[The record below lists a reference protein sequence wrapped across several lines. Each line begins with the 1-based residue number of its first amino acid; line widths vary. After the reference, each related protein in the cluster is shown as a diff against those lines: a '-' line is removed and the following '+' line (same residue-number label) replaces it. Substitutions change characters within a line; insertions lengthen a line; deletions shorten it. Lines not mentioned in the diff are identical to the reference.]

1 MKTLAIDIETYSAV
15 SLQKCGVYAY
25 AQSPDFEILL
35 FGYAW
40 DDGPVEVIDLAKGQ
54 SLPQEL
60 QDALYDP
67 EILKTAFNASFERTC
82 LSAFM
87 GRVTPPEQWSCT
99 AVMARELGLPG
110 SLEAVGEVIGLPED
124 KQKSKTGRALIRY
137 FSIPCKP
144 TKTNGNRTRNLPE
157 HDPDRWN
164 LYVEYNRQDVEA
176 ERAIR
181 KKLSRFP
188 IYEKEQPLWVH
199 DQHINDRG
207 VGVDLS
213 LAEHAVEIDGVIKAR
228 KKLSR
233 FPIYEKE
240 QPLWV
245 HDQHINDRGVGV
257 DLSLAEHA
265 VEIDGVIKARLLEQA
280 KELTGLDN
288 PKSTSQLKGWIEDT
302 AGIEVESLNKKSIAG
317 VRADADCAAVDQM
330 LDIRAGLAKTSTEKY
345 NAMLRTACPDGRI
358 RGLTQ
363 FYGAAR
369 TGRWAGRLVQMQ
381 NLPQNK
387 MPDRDL
393 DTARQ
398 LVAAGDLETL
408 ELLFDDISG
417 TLSQLI
423 RTAFI
428 PRPGYRFIVSD
439 FSAIEAR
446 VIAWLA
452 SEEWRME
459 VFNTHGKIYEASAEQ
474 MFHLPKG
481 SVKKGDPMRQ
491 KGKIA
496 ELALGYGGSVGALK
510 SMGALEM
517 GLEESEL
524 KPLVNSWRAANPAI
538 TKLWWDTDA
547 AARRTIQ
554 TKAPTK
560 LPFGM
565 GFYKQ
570 GPLLKLRL
578 PNGRELSYVKPR
590 IDDDSI
596 TYEGT
601 IQSSGGWG
609 RIESY
614 GPKLVE
620 NIVQATARDC
630 LAVAID
636 RLERAGF
643 PVVFHV
649 HDEVICEVPIG
660 VSSAAEISAIMAE
673 PISWAEGLPLK
684 ADAYECE
691 YYRKD

>member
-1 MKTLAIDIETYSAV
+1 MKTLAIDIETYSSV

-25 AQSPDFEILL
+25 AASPDFEILL

-40 DDGPVEVIDLAKGQ
+40 DDSPVEVIDMASGQ
-54 SLPQEL
+54 KLPQEL

-110 SLEAVGEVIGLPED
+110 SLEMVGQVIGLPED
-124 KQKSKTGRALIRY
+124 KQKSKTGKALIRY
-137 FSIPCKP
+137 FSTPCKP
-144 TKTNGNRTRNLPE
+144 TKVNGGRTRNLPQ
-157 HDPDRWN
+157 HDPDRWK

-181 KKLSRFP
+181 HRLQKFP
-188 IYEKEQPLWVH
+188 VLASEQDLYVI
-199 DQHINDRG
+199 DQNINDRG
-207 VGVDLS
+207 VGVDTT
-213 LAEHAVEIDGVIKAR
+213 LAAKAVEIDQIV
-228 KKLSR
+228 
-233 FPIYEKE
+233 
-240 QPLWV
+240 
-245 HDQHINDRGVGV
+245 
-257 DLSLAEHA
+257 
-265 VEIDGVIKARLLEQA
+265 KARLLDEA
-280 KELTGLDN
+280 KDLTGLDN
-288 PKSTSQLKGWIEDT
+288 PKSATQLKSWIEEVS
-302 AGIEVESLNKKSIAG
+302 GYEVESLNKKMIGA
-317 VRADADCAAVDQM
+317 VRTGTDNEAVHAM
-330 LDIRAGLAKTSTEKY
+330 LDIRQGLSKTSTEKY
-345 NAMLRTACPDGRI
+345 SAMIRTVCPDGRI

-363 FYGAAR
+363 FCGAAR

-387 MPDRDL
+387 MPDKDL
-393 DTARQ
+393 DCARQ
-398 LVAAGDLETL
+398 LVRAGDIDTL
-408 ELLFDDISG
+408 ELLFDD
-417 TLSQLI
+417 TANVLSQLI

-428 PRPGYRFIVSD
+428 PKEGSRFIVAD

-446 VIAWLA
+446 VLAWLA
-452 SEEWRME
+452 DEQWRMD

-474 MFHLPKG
+474 MFHLPPG

-496 ELALGYGGSVGALK
+496 ELALGYGGSVGAMK
-510 SMGALEM
+510 NMGALDM
-517 GLEESEL
+517 GLAEDEL
-524 KPLVNSWRAANPAI
+524 KPIVNSWRAANRSI

-547 AARRTIQ
+547 AVRRCIQ
-554 TKAPTK
+554 TKAPVD
-560 LPFGM
+560 LPHGM
-565 GFYKQ
+565 RLRKQ
-570 GPLLKLRL
+570 GPLLRLRL

-590 IDDDSI
+590 IDEDDNI

-614 GPKLVE
+614 GPKFVE

-630 LAVAID
+630 LAEAMF
-636 RLERAGF
+636 RLESAGF
-643 PVVFHV
+643 PIVFHV
-649 HDEVICEVPIG
+649 HDEVICEVPKGI
-660 VSSAAEISAIMAE
+660 SSAKELGALMGQ
-673 PISWAEGLPLK
+673 PISWAPGLPLR

>member
-1 MKTLAIDIETYSAV
+1 MRTLSIDIETYSP
-15 SLQKCGVYAY
+15 LDLRQHGVYAY
-25 AQSPDFEILL
+25 AAHPKFEMLL
-35 FGYAW
+35 FGYAF
-40 DDGPVEVIDLAKGQ
+40 DDDPVQVIDLAQGEK
-54 SLPQEL
+54 LPQEL
-60 QDALYDP
+60 QNALYDP

-82 LSAFM
+82 LSAFL
-87 GRVTPPEQWSCT
+87 GSVTPPEQWSCT
-99 AVMARELGLPG
+99 AVWARELGLPAT
-110 SLEAVGEVIGLPED
+110 LESVGIVLGLPED
-124 KQKSKTGRALIRY
+124 KQKLKTGKALIRY

-144 TKTNGNRTRNLPE
+144 TKTNGMRTRNLPQ
-157 HDPDRWN
+157 HDPERWQ
-164 LYVEYNRQDVEA
+164 LYKEYNAGDVVA

-181 KKLSRFP
+181 KKLANYP
-188 IYEKEQPLWVH
+188 ILPSEQILWEH
-199 DQHINDRG
+199 DQRINDRG
-207 VGVDLS
+207 VGVDLVF
-213 LAEHAVEIDGVIKAR
+213 AEQAIRMDE
-228 KKLSR
+228 
-233 FPIYEKE
+233 
-240 QPLWV
+240 
-245 HDQHINDRGVGV
+245 
-257 DLSLAEHA
+257 
-265 VEIDGVIKARLLEQA
+265 VIKARLLDSA

-288 PKSTSQLKGWIEDT
+288 PKSTAQLKGWIEDT
-302 AGIEVESLNKKSIAG
+302 AGITVESLNKKSIAG
-317 VRADADCAAVDQM
+317 VRADADHEDVDRM
-330 LDIRAGLAKTSTEKY
+330 LEIRAGLAKTSTEKY
-345 NAMLRTACPDGRI
+345 KAMQRTACEDHRI

-363 FYGAAR
+363 FYGASR

-393 DTARQ
+393 DIARQ
-398 LVAAGDLETL
+398 LVRAGDLTTM

-428 PRPGYRFIVSD
+428 PRKGHRFIVAD

-446 VIAWLA
+446 VIAWL
-452 SEEWRME
+452 SGEQWRMD

-474 MFHLPKG
+474 MFHLPPG

-496 ELALGYGGSVGALK
+496 ELALGYGGSTGALK

-517 GLEESEL
+517 GLVEDEL

-538 TKLWWDTDA
+538 TKFWWDTDA

-554 TKAPTK
+554 TKAPTT
-560 LPFGM
+560 LPFDM
-565 GFYKQ
+565 GFFKK

-578 PNGRELSYVKPR
+578 PNGRELSYVKPA
-590 IDDDSI
+590 IVDDSI
-596 TYEGT
+596 TYEGN
-601 IQSSGGWG
+601 IQSSGAWG

-620 NIVQATARDC
+620 NIVQAVARDC
-630 LAVAID
+630 LAEAIC
-636 RLERAGF
+636 RLENNGF

-649 HDEVICEVPIG
+649 HDEVICEVPEG
-660 VSSAAEISAIMAE
+660 VSSAKELSAIMSE
-673 PISWAEGLPLK
+673 PIAWADGLPLR

>member
-1 MKTLAIDIETYSAV
+1 MKTLAIDIETYSSV
-15 SLQKCGVYAY
+15 SLQKSGVYAY
-25 AQSPDFEILL
+25 AQSDDFEILL
-35 FGYAW
+35 FGYAY
-40 DDGPVEVIDLAKGQ
+40 DDEPVEVIDLARGQ
-54 SLPQEL
+54 SLPTEL
-60 QDALYDP
+60 QNALYDP

-82 LSAFM
+82 LSAYF
-87 GRVTPPEQWSCT
+87 GRITPPEQWSCT

-110 SLEAVGEVIGLPED
+110 SLEAVGTVIGLPED
-124 KQKSKTGRALIRY
+124 KQKSKTGKALIRY

-144 TKTNGNRTRNLPE
+144 TKTNGQRTRNLPE
-157 HDPDRWN
+157 HDLDRWN
-164 LYVEYNRQDVEA
+164 TYVEYNRQDVEA

-181 KKLSRFP
+181 KKLSRFS
-188 IYEKEQPLWVH
+188 IFDAERSLWIH

-207 VGVDLS
+207 VGVDTAF
-213 LAEHAVEIDGVIKAR
+213 AEKAIEIDGVIK
-228 KKLSR
+228 S
-233 FPIYEKE
+233 
-240 QPLWV
+240 
-245 HDQHINDRGVGV
+245 
-257 DLSLAEHA
+257 
-265 VEIDGVIKARLLEQA
+265 RLLEEA
-280 KELTGLDN
+280 KSLTGLEN
-288 PKSTSQLKGWIEDT
+288 PKSPTQLKNWIGDV
-302 AGIEVESLNKKSIAG
+302 AGVTVESLNKKSIPS
-317 VRADADCAAVDQM
+317 VRADADSDIVNRM

-345 NAMLRTACPDGRI
+345 NAMLRTVCPDGRI

-363 FYGAAR
+363 FYGASR

-393 DTARQ
+393 DIARQ
-398 LVAAGDLETL
+398 LVAAGDLKTL
-408 ELLFDDISG
+408 ELLYDDVSG

-428 PRPGYRFIVSD
+428 PKKGCRFIVAD

-446 VIAWLA
+446 VLAWLA
-452 SEEWRME
+452 DEKWRME

-474 MFHLPKG
+474 MFRLPPG

-496 ELALGYGGSVGALK
+496 ELALGYGGSVGAMK
-510 SMGALEM
+510 AMGALEM
-517 GLEESEL
+517 GLTEDEL
-524 KPLVNSWRAANPAI
+524 KPIVNSWRLANKAI
-538 TKLWWDTDA
+538 TKLWWDTDT
-547 AARRTIQ
+547 AARKVIQ
-554 TKAPTK
+554 TKMPAK

-590 IDDDSI
+590 IDDEDNI

-660 VSSAAEISAIMAE
+660 VSSAKEIGDIMSQ
-673 PISWAEGLPLK
+673 PISWARGLPLK

-691 YYRKD
+691 YYRKE

>member
-1 MKTLAIDIETYSAV
+1 MRTLAIDIETYSSV

-40 DDGPVEVIDLAKGQ
+40 DDGPVEVIDLARGE
-54 SLPQEL
+54 SLPEEL
-60 QDALYDP
+60 QNALYDP

-157 HDPDRWN
+157 HDPDRWAI
-164 LYVEYNRQDVEA
+164 YVEYNRQDVVS

-181 KKLSRFP
+181 QKLSRFP
-188 IYEKEQPLWVH
+188 VYEKEQPLWIH

-207 VGVDLS
+207 VGVDLN
-213 LAEHAVEIDGVIKAR
+213 LAEHAVEIDAI
-228 KKLSR
+228 
-233 FPIYEKE
+233 
-240 QPLWV
+240 
-245 HDQHINDRGVGV
+245 
-257 DLSLAEHA
+257 
-265 VEIDGVIKARLLEQA
+265 IKARLLEQA
-280 KELTGLDN
+280 KELTGLEN
-288 PKSTSQLKGWIEDT
+288 PKSTAQLKSWIEDT

-317 VRADADCAAVDQM
+317 VRADADCDAVDRM

-398 LVAAGDLETL
+398 LVEAGDLETL
-408 ELLFDDISG
+408 EMLFDDISG

-459 VFNTHGKIYEASAEQ
+459 VFKTHGKIYEASAEQ

-538 TKLWWDTDA
+538 TKLWWDADA

-560 LPFGM
+560 LPFDM

-620 NIVQATARDC
+620 NIVQATTTRPSRLRLRRETLKSGTTVPWASPTQIRPRPSRRPSKTTALYLKFRSLALCLRRKQRPNAKSLTAMFARSAGRK
-630 LAVAID
+630 LRRPPTSASFAVSA
-636 RLERAGF
+636 RSLWRGLTKMAPEQ
-643 PVVFHV
+643 PVSRPKF
-649 HDEVICEVPIG
+649 
-660 VSSAAEISAIMAE
+660 S
-673 PISWAEGLPLK
+673 EGK
-684 ADAYECE
+684 S
-691 YYRKD
+691 

>member
-1 MKTLAIDIETYSAV
+1 MKTLAIDIETYSSV

-25 AQSPDFEILL
+25 AESPDFEILL

-40 DDGPVEVIDLAKGQ
+40 DDDPVEVIDLASGRN
-54 SLPQEL
+54 LPDEL
-60 QDALYDP
+60 KNALYDP
-67 EILKTAFNASFERTC
+67 EVLKTAFNASFERTC
-82 LSAFM
+82 LSKFL
-87 GRVTPPEQWSCT
+87 GRITPPEQWSCT

-110 SLEAVGEVIGLPED
+110 SLEAVGQVIGLPED
-124 KQKSKTGRALIRY
+124 KQKSKTGKALIRY
-137 FSIPCKP
+137 FSIPCSP
-144 TKTNGNRTRNLPE
+144 TKTNGNRTRNYPF
-157 HDPDRWN
+157 HDPDRWE
-164 LYVEYNRQDVEA
+164 LYIEYNRQDVEA

-181 KKLSRFP
+181 KGLSKFP
-188 IYEKEQPLWVH
+188 VFPKEQNLWVH

-207 VGVDLS
+207 VGVDLVF
-213 LAEHAVEIDGVIKAR
+213 AKKAVELDSIIK
-228 KKLSR
+228 SR
-233 FPIYEKE
+233 LF
-240 QPLWV
+240 
-245 HDQHINDRGVGV
+245 
-257 DLSLAEHA
+257 
-265 VEIDGVIKARLLEQA
+265 EQA
-280 KELTGLDN
+280 QRLTGLEN
-288 PKSTSQLKGWIEDT
+288 PKSTAQLKGWIENT
-302 AGIEVESLNKKSIAG
+302 AGITVESLNKKSIAA
-317 VRADADCAAVDQM
+317 VRAEAAHKKVDQA

-345 NAMLRTACPDGRI
+345 NAVLRTVCPDNRI

-363 FYGAAR
+363 FYGASR

-387 MPDRDL
+387 MPDCDL
-393 DTARQ
+393 DVARQ
-398 LVAAGDLETL
+398 LVRSGDMQTL
-408 ELLFDDISG
+408 EMLFDDISG
-417 TLSQLI
+417 ALSQLI
-423 RTAFI
+423 RTAFV
-428 PRPGYRFIVSD
+428 PRPGYRFIVAD

-452 SEEWRME
+452 QEQWRMD

-474 MFHLPKG
+474 MFHLPPG

-496 ELALGYGGSVGALK
+496 ELALGYGGSIGALK

-517 GLEESEL
+517 GLKEIEL

-538 TKLWWDTDA
+538 TKFWWDVDA
-547 AARRTIQ
+547 AARKTIL
-554 TKAPTK
+554 TRAPVK

-565 GFYKQ
+565 QFYKQ
-570 GPLLKLRL
+570 GPLLKLQL
-578 PNGRELSYVKPR
+578 ASGRALSYVNPR
-590 IDDDSI
+590 IENESI

-601 IQSSGGWG
+601 IQASGGWG

-636 RLERAGF
+636 RLERAGL

-649 HDEVICEVPIG
+649 HDEVICEVPFSK
-660 VSSAAEISAIMAE
+660 SSAEEVGALMSQAVD
-673 PISWAEGLPLK
+673 WAPGLPLK
-684 ADAYECE
+684 ADAYECD

>member
-1 MKTLAIDIETYSAV
+1 MKTLAIDIETYSSV

-25 AQSPDFEILL
+25 AASPDFEILL

-40 DDGPVEVIDLAKGQ
+40 DDGPVDVIDMASGQ
-54 SLPQEL
+54 KLPQEL

-110 SLEAVGEVIGLPED
+110 SLEMVGQVIGLPED
-124 KQKSKTGRALIRY
+124 KQKSKTGKALIRY
-137 FSIPCKP
+137 FSIPCKA
-144 TKTNGNRTRNLPE
+144 TKVNGGRTRNLPQ
-157 HDPDRWN
+157 HDPDRWK

-181 KKLSRFP
+181 YRLQKFP
-188 IYEKEQPLWVH
+188 VLASEQDLYVI
-199 DQHINDRG
+199 DQNINDRG
-207 VGVDLS
+207 VGVDTT
-213 LAEHAVEIDGVIKAR
+213 LAAKAVEIDQIV
-228 KKLSR
+228 
-233 FPIYEKE
+233 
-240 QPLWV
+240 
-245 HDQHINDRGVGV
+245 
-257 DLSLAEHA
+257 
-265 VEIDGVIKARLLEQA
+265 KARLLDEA
-280 KELTGLDN
+280 KDLTGLDN
-288 PKSTSQLKGWIEDT
+288 PKSATQLKSWIEEVS
-302 AGIEVESLNKKSIAG
+302 GYEVESLNKKMIGA
-317 VRADADCAAVDQM
+317 VRTGTDNEAVHAM
-330 LDIRAGLAKTSTEKY
+330 LDIRQGLSKTSTEKY
-345 NAMLRTACPDGRI
+345 SAMLRTVCSDGRI

-363 FYGAAR
+363 FCGAAR

-387 MPDRDL
+387 MPDKDL
-393 DTARQ
+393 DCARQ
-398 LVAAGDLETL
+398 LVRVGDIDTL
-408 ELLFDDISG
+408 ELLFDD
-417 TLSQLI
+417 TANVLSQLI

-428 PRPGYRFIVSD
+428 PKEGSRFIVAD

-446 VIAWLA
+446 VLAWLA
-452 SEEWRME
+452 DEQWRMD

-474 MFHLPKG
+474 MFHLPPG

-496 ELALGYGGSVGALK
+496 ELALGYGGSVGAMK
-510 SMGALEM
+510 NMGALEM
-517 GLEESEL
+517 GLAEDEL
-524 KPLVNSWRAANPAI
+524 KPIVNSWRAANRSI

-547 AARRTIQ
+547 AVRRCIQ
-554 TKAPTK
+554 TKAPVD
-560 LPFGM
+560 LPHGM
-565 GFYKQ
+565 RLRKQ
-570 GPLLKLRL
+570 GPLLRLRL

-590 IDDDSI
+590 IDEDDNI

-614 GPKLVE
+614 GPKFVE

-630 LAVAID
+630 LAEAMF

-643 PVVFHV
+643 PIVFHV
-649 HDEVICEVPIG
+649 HDEVICEVPNG
-660 VSSAAEISAIMAE
+660 VSSAKELGALMGQ
-673 PISWAEGLPLK
+673 PISWAPGLPLR

>member
-1 MKTLAIDIETYSAV
+1 MRTLAIDIETYSSV
-15 SLQKCGVYAY
+15 PLPKCGVYAY
-25 AQSPDFEILL
+25 AASADFDILL

-40 DDGPVEVIDLAKGQ
+40 DDGPVEVIDLAQGQ
-54 SLPQEL
+54 KLPQEL

-67 EILKTAFNASFERTC
+67 QILKTAFNASFERTC
-82 LSAFM
+82 LSQFL

-124 KQKSKTGRALIRY
+124 KQKSKTGKALIRY

-144 TKTNGNRTRNLPE
+144 TKVNGGRTRNLPQ
-157 HDPDRWN
+157 HDPEKWN
-164 LYVEYNRQDVEA
+164 IYVEYNRQDVEA

-181 KKLSRFP
+181 QRLQKFP
-188 IYEKEQPLWVH
+188 VLESEHALWCI

-207 VGVDLS
+207 VGCDLT
-213 LAEHAVEIDGVIKAR
+213 LAAKAVEIDQIIKT
-228 KKLSR
+228 
-233 FPIYEKE
+233 
-240 QPLWV
+240 
-245 HDQHINDRGVGV
+245 
-257 DLSLAEHA
+257 
-265 VEIDGVIKARLLEQA
+265 RLLDAA
-280 KELTGLDN
+280 KDLTGLDN
-288 PKSTSQLKGWIEDT
+288 PKSASQLKDWLEEVSGV
-302 AGIEVESLNKKSIAG
+302 AVESLNKKAMPG
-317 VRADADCAAVDQM
+317 VRASLDGCDEANEM
-330 LDIRAGLAKTSTEKY
+330 LDIRQGLSKTSTEKY
-345 NAMLRTACPDGRI
+345 NAMLRTACPDERI

-363 FYGAAR
+363 FCGAAR

-387 MPDRDL
+387 MPDKEL
-393 DTARQ
+393 DCARQ
-398 LVAAGDLETL
+398 LVRAGDLDTL
-408 ELLFDDISG
+408 EMLFDDTAG

-428 PRPGYRFIVSD
+428 PRPGCRFIVAD

-446 VIAWLA
+446 VLAWLA
-452 SEEWRME
+452 DEKWRLD

-474 MFHLPKG
+474 MFHLPPG

-496 ELALGYGGSVGALK
+496 ELALGYGGSVGAMK

-517 GLEESEL
+517 GLAEDEL
-524 KPLVNSWRAANPAI
+524 KPIVNSWRSANKAI
-538 TKLWWDTDA
+538 TKFWWNTDA
-547 AARRTIQ
+547 AVRRCIQ
-554 TKAPTK
+554 TKAPVA
-560 LPFGM
+560 LPHGM
-565 GFYKQ
+565 RLRRQ
-570 GPLLKLRL
+570 GPLLRLML
-578 PNGRELSYVKPR
+578 PNGREISYVKPR
-590 IDDDSI
+590 IDEDDNI

-614 GPKLVE
+614 GPKFVE

-630 LAVAID
+630 LAEAMF
-636 RLERAGF
+636 RLEAAGF

-660 VSSAAEISAIMAE
+660 VSSAKELGDLMGQA
-673 PISWAEGLPLK
+673 ISWAPGLPLK

>member
-1 MKTLAIDIETYSAV
+1 MRTLSIDIETYSP
-15 SLQKCGVYAY
+15 LDLRQHGVYAY
-25 AQSPDFEILL
+25 AAHPKFEMLL
-35 FGYAW
+35 FGYAF
-40 DDGPVEVIDLAKGQ
+40 DDDPVQVIDLAQGEK
-54 SLPQEL
+54 LPQEL
-60 QDALYDP
+60 QNALYDP

-82 LSAFM
+82 LSAFL
-87 GRVTPPEQWSCT
+87 GSVTPPEQWSCT
-99 AVMARELGLPG
+99 AVWARELGLPAT
-110 SLEAVGEVIGLPED
+110 LESVGIVLGLPED
-124 KQKSKTGRALIRY
+124 KQKLKTGKALIRY

-144 TKTNGNRTRNLPE
+144 TKTNGMRTRNLPQ
-157 HDPDRWN
+157 HDPERWQ
-164 LYVEYNRQDVEA
+164 LYKEYNAGDVVA

-181 KKLSRFP
+181 KKLANYP
-188 IYEKEQPLWVH
+188 ILPSEQILWEH
-199 DQHINDRG
+199 DQRINDRG
-207 VGVDLS
+207 VGVDLVF
-213 LAEHAVEIDGVIKAR
+213 AEQAIRMDE
-228 KKLSR
+228 
-233 FPIYEKE
+233 
-240 QPLWV
+240 
-245 HDQHINDRGVGV
+245 
-257 DLSLAEHA
+257 
-265 VEIDGVIKARLLEQA
+265 VIKARLLDSA

-288 PKSTSQLKGWIEDT
+288 PKSTAQLKGWIEDT
-302 AGIEVESLNKKSIAG
+302 AGITVESLNKKSIAG
-317 VRADADCAAVDQM
+317 VRADADHEDVDRM

-345 NAMLRTACPDGRI
+345 KAMQRTACEDHRI

-363 FYGAAR
+363 FYGASR

-393 DTARQ
+393 DIARQ
-398 LVAAGDLETL
+398 LVRAGDLTTM

-428 PRPGYRFIVSD
+428 PRKGHRFIVAD

-446 VIAWLA
+446 VIAWL
-452 SEEWRME
+452 SGEQWRMD

-474 MFHLPKG
+474 MFHLPPG

-496 ELALGYGGSVGALK
+496 ELALGYGGSTGALK

-517 GLEESEL
+517 GLVEDEL

-538 TKLWWDTDA
+538 TKFWWDTDA

-554 TKAPTK
+554 TKAPTT
-560 LPFGM
+560 LPFDM
-565 GFYKQ
+565 GFFKK

-578 PNGRELSYVKPR
+578 PNGRELSYVKPA
-590 IDDDSI
+590 IVDDSI
-596 TYEGT
+596 TYEGN
-601 IQSSGGWG
+601 IQSSGAWG

-620 NIVQATARDC
+620 NIVQAVARDC
-630 LAVAID
+630 LAEAIC
-636 RLERAGF
+636 RLENNGF

-649 HDEVICEVPIG
+649 HDEVICEVPEG
-660 VSSAAEISAIMAE
+660 VSSAKELSAIMSE
-673 PISWAEGLPLK
+673 PIAWADGLPLR

>member
-1 MKTLAIDIETYSAV
+1 MMTLSIDIETYSPV
-15 SLQKCGVYAY
+15 NLQKCGVHAY
-25 AQSPDFEILL
+25 ALSPEFEILL
-35 FGYAW
+35 FGYAF
-40 DDGPVEVIDLAKGQ
+40 DDGPIDVIDLMHEEMPEDLKEAIF
-54 SLPQEL
+54 
-60 QDALYDP
+60 DP
-67 EILKTAFNASFERTC
+67 GILKTAFNAPFERTC
-82 LSAFM
+82 IASYF
-87 GRVTPPEQWSCT
+87 GRPTPPEQWSCT
-99 AVMARELGLPG
+99 AVMARELGLPN
-110 SLEAVGEVIGLPED
+110 SLEQVGIVLGLPDD

-137 FSIPCKP
+137 FSVPCKP
-144 TKTNGNRTRNLPE
+144 TKSNGGRTRNLPE
-157 HDPDRWN
+157 HDPDKWN

-181 KKLSRFP
+181 NKLCRFQMTQA
-188 IYEKEQPLWVH
+188 EQALWIH

-207 VGVDLS
+207 VGVDLE
-213 LAEHAVEIDGVIKAR
+213 LAAQAVEIDHVIK
-228 KKLSR
+228 
-233 FPIYEKE
+233 
-240 QPLWV
+240 
-245 HDQHINDRGVGV
+245 D
-257 DLSLAEHA
+257 
-265 VEIDGVIKARLLEQA
+265 RLLQSA
-280 KELTGLDN
+280 KELTGLEN
-288 PKSTSQLKGWIEDT
+288 PKSSAQLKAWIEDT
-302 AGIEVESLNKKSIAG
+302 AGITVESLNKKNI
-317 VRADADCAAVDQM
+317 AAVRTKANNDTVDAM
-330 LDIRAGLAKTSTEKY
+330 LDIRSGLAKTSTEKY
-345 NAMLRTACPDGRI
+345 SAMLRTVCPDGRI

-363 FYGAAR
+363 FYGASR

-398 LVAAGDLETL
+398 LVRAGDLTAL
-408 ELLFDDISG
+408 ELCFDDIAG

-428 PRPGYRFIVSD
+428 PRPGYRFIVAD

-446 VIAWLA
+446 VLAWLA
-452 SEEWRME
+452 NESWRMD

-474 MFHLPKG
+474 MFHLPAG

-496 ELALGYGGSVGALK
+496 ELALGYGGSVGAMK

-517 GLEESEL
+517 GLAEEEL
-524 KPLVNSWRAANPAI
+524 KPIVNRWRTANQAI
-538 TKLWWDTDA
+538 TKFWWDTDA

-554 TKAPTK
+554 AMEPAM
-560 LPFGM
+560 LPHGM
-565 GFYKQ
+565 GFYKK
-570 GPLLKLRL
+570 GPLMKLRL
-578 PNGRELSYVKPR
+578 PNGRTLSYVKPA
-590 IDDDSI
+590 IIDDSI

-601 IQSSGGWG
+601 LQSSGAWG

-636 RLERAGF
+636 RLEKAGF

-649 HDEVICEVPIG
+649 HDEVICEVPEG
-660 VSSAAEISAIMAE
+660 VSSAEELGAIMSE
-673 PISWAEGLPLK
+673 PIDWAPGLPLR
-684 ADAYECE
+684 ADAYECF

>member
-1 MKTLAIDIETYSAV
+1 MRTLAIDIETYSSV

-40 DDGPVEVIDLAKGQ
+40 DDGPVEVIDLARGQ
-54 SLPQEL
+54 KLPQEL

-87 GRVTPPEQWSCT
+87 GQITPPEQWSCT

-144 TKTNGNRTRNLPE
+144 TKTNGQRTRNLPA
-157 HDPDRWN
+157 HDPDRWA

-188 IYEKEQPLWVH
+188 IYEREQPLWVH

-207 VGVDLS
+207 VGVDLA
-213 LAEHAVEIDGVIKAR
+213 LAEKAVEIDGVIK
-228 KKLSR
+228 S
-233 FPIYEKE
+233 
-240 QPLWV
+240 
-245 HDQHINDRGVGV
+245 
-257 DLSLAEHA
+257 
-265 VEIDGVIKARLLEQA
+265 RLLEKA
-280 KELTGLDN
+280 KALTGLEN

-317 VRADADCAAVDQM
+317 VRADASCAEVDQM

-345 NAMLRTACPDGRI
+345 SAMLRTACPDGRI

-408 ELLFDDISG
+408 ELFFDDISG

-428 PRPGYRFIVSD
+428 PRKGSRFIVAD

-517 GLEESEL
+517 GLEEAEL

-538 TKLWWDTDA
+538 TKFWWDTDA
-547 AARRTIQ
+547 AARKTIQ
-554 TKAPTK
+554 TKVPTK

-565 GFYKQ
+565 GFHKQ

-649 HDEVICEVPIG
+649 HDEVICEVPNG
-660 VSSAAEISAIMAE
+660 VSSAKEISEIMSV
-673 PISWAEGLPLK
+673 PIEWAPGLPLK

>member
-1 MKTLAIDIETYSAV
+1 MKTLAIDIETYSSV

-25 AQSPDFEILL
+25 AASPDFEILL

-40 DDGPVEVIDLAKGQ
+40 DDGPVEVIDMASGQ
-54 SLPQEL
+54 KLPQEL

-110 SLEAVGEVIGLPED
+110 SLEMVGQVIGLPED
-124 KQKSKTGRALIRY
+124 KQKSKTGKALIRY
-137 FSIPCKP
+137 FSIPCKA
-144 TKTNGNRTRNLPE
+144 TKVNGGRTRNLPQ
-157 HDPDRWN
+157 HDPDRWK

-181 KKLSRFP
+181 HRLQKFP
-188 IYEKEQPLWVH
+188 VLASEQDLYVI
-199 DQHINDRG
+199 DQNINDRG
-207 VGVDLS
+207 VGVDTT
-213 LAEHAVEIDGVIKAR
+213 LAAKAVEIDQIV
-228 KKLSR
+228 
-233 FPIYEKE
+233 
-240 QPLWV
+240 
-245 HDQHINDRGVGV
+245 
-257 DLSLAEHA
+257 
-265 VEIDGVIKARLLEQA
+265 KARLLDEA
-280 KELTGLDN
+280 KDLTGLDN
-288 PKSTSQLKGWIEDT
+288 PKSATQLKSWIEEVS
-302 AGIEVESLNKKSIAG
+302 GYEVESLNKKMIGA
-317 VRADADCAAVDQM
+317 VRTGTDNEAVHAM
-330 LDIRAGLAKTSTEKY
+330 LDIRQGLSKTSTEKY
-345 NAMLRTACPDGRI
+345 SAMLRTVCSDGRI

-363 FYGAAR
+363 FCGAAR

-387 MPDRDL
+387 MPDKDL
-393 DTARQ
+393 DCARQ
-398 LVAAGDLETL
+398 LVRVGDIDTL
-408 ELLFDDISG
+408 ELLFDD
-417 TLSQLI
+417 TANVLSQLI

-428 PRPGYRFIVSD
+428 PKEGSRFIVAD

-446 VIAWLA
+446 VLAWLA
-452 SEEWRME
+452 DEQWRMD

-474 MFHLPKG
+474 MFHLPPG

-496 ELALGYGGSVGALK
+496 ELALGYGGSVGAMK
-510 SMGALEM
+510 NMGALEM
-517 GLEESEL
+517 GLAEDEL
-524 KPLVNSWRAANPAI
+524 KPIVNSWRAANRSI

-547 AARRTIQ
+547 AVRRCIQ
-554 TKAPTK
+554 TKAPVD
-560 LPFGM
+560 LPHGM
-565 GFYKQ
+565 RLRKQ
-570 GPLLKLRL
+570 GPLLRLRL

-590 IDDDSI
+590 IDEDDNI

-614 GPKLVE
+614 GPKFVE

-630 LAVAID
+630 LAEAMF

-643 PVVFHV
+643 PIVFHV
-649 HDEVICEVPIG
+649 HDEVICEVPNG
-660 VSSAAEISAIMAE
+660 VSSAKELGALMGQ
-673 PISWAEGLPLK
+673 PISWAPGLPLR

>member
-1 MKTLAIDIETYSAV
+1 MKTLAIDIETYSSV

-25 AQSPDFEILL
+25 AASPDFEILL

-40 DDGPVEVIDLAKGQ
+40 DDGPVDVIDMASGQ
-54 SLPQEL
+54 KLPQEL

-110 SLEAVGEVIGLPED
+110 SLEMVGQVIGLPED
-124 KQKSKTGRALIRY
+124 KQKSKTGKALIRY
-137 FSIPCKP
+137 FSIPCKA
-144 TKTNGNRTRNLPE
+144 TKVNGGRTRNLPQ
-157 HDPDRWN
+157 HDPDRWK

-181 KKLSRFP
+181 HRLQKFP
-188 IYEKEQPLWVH
+188 VLASEQDLYVI
-199 DQHINDRG
+199 DQNINDRG
-207 VGVDLS
+207 VGVDTT
-213 LAEHAVEIDGVIKAR
+213 LAAKAVEIDQIV
-228 KKLSR
+228 
-233 FPIYEKE
+233 
-240 QPLWV
+240 
-245 HDQHINDRGVGV
+245 
-257 DLSLAEHA
+257 
-265 VEIDGVIKARLLEQA
+265 KARLLDEA
-280 KELTGLDN
+280 KDLTGLDN
-288 PKSTSQLKGWIEDT
+288 PKSATQLKSWIEEVS
-302 AGIEVESLNKKSIAG
+302 GYEVESLNKKMIGA
-317 VRADADCAAVDQM
+317 VRTGTDNEAVHAM
-330 LDIRAGLAKTSTEKY
+330 LDIRQGLSKTSTEKY
-345 NAMLRTACPDGRI
+345 SAMLRTVCSDGRI

-363 FYGAAR
+363 FCGAAR

-387 MPDRDL
+387 MPDKDL
-393 DTARQ
+393 DCARQ
-398 LVAAGDLETL
+398 LVRVGDIDTL
-408 ELLFDDISG
+408 ELLFDD
-417 TLSQLI
+417 TANVLSQLI

-428 PRPGYRFIVSD
+428 PKEGSRFIVAD

-446 VIAWLA
+446 VLAWLA
-452 SEEWRME
+452 DEQWRMD

-474 MFHLPKG
+474 MFHLPPG

-496 ELALGYGGSVGALK
+496 ELALGYGGSVGAMK
-510 SMGALEM
+510 NMGALEM
-517 GLEESEL
+517 GLAEDEL
-524 KPLVNSWRAANPAI
+524 KPIVNSWRAANRSI

-547 AARRTIQ
+547 AVRRCIQ
-554 TKAPTK
+554 TKAPVD
-560 LPFGM
+560 LPHGM
-565 GFYKQ
+565 RLRKQ
-570 GPLLKLRL
+570 GPLLRLRL

-590 IDDDSI
+590 IDEDDNI

-614 GPKLVE
+614 GPKFVE

-630 LAVAID
+630 LAEAMF

-643 PVVFHV
+643 PIVFHV
-649 HDEVICEVPIG
+649 HDEVICEVPNG
-660 VSSAAEISAIMAE
+660 VSSAKELGALMGQ
-673 PISWAEGLPLK
+673 PISWAPGLPLR